1 MHLMRSIDEEMAV
14 NRSFGRSQNGFVP
27 EAGSGSRTVANT
39 GTHVAI
45 LLGLLL
51 YIIDVC
57 RTAKF

>member
-27 EAGSGSRTVANT
+27 EAGSPHRTMTDANS
-39 GTHVAI
+39 HVAI

-57 RTAKF
+57 RTVRL